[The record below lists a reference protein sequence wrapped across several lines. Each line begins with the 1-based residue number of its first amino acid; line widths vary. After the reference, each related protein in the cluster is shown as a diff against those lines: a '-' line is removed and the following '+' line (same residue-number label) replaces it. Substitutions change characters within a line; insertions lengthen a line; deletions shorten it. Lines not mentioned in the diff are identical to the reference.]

1 MLAVTMCQ
9 QLCFFLKNWKDM
21 IVHSLHYSSIV
32 SLVKNTV
39 QGPGYGEF
47 SPDEISEMHNDPFAN
62 DPDVGEFNA
71 SMWSIE
77 APGIN

>member
-1 MLAVTMCQ
+1 
-9 QLCFFLKNWKDM
+9 M

-47 SPDEISEMHNDPFAN
+47 SPDEISEMHDDPFAN

-71 SMWSIE
+71 SIE
-77 APGIN
+77 ADQELIDSAIRPASQPV

>member
-1 MLAVTMCQ
+1 MMVC
-9 QLCFFLKNWKDM
+9 
-21 IVHSLHYSSIV
+21 SLHYSSIV

-47 SPDEISEMHNDPFAN
+47 SPDEISEMHDDPFAN

-71 SMWSIE
+71 SMRSIE
-77 APGIN
+77 ADQELIDSAIRPASQSV